1 MRKAF
6 PQARIIAEDL
16 GLLTP
21 TVEALLRETGLPGMA
36 VLQFAF
42 GGDAKNSYLPHN
54 LARNGVIYPG
64 THDNDTTLG
73 WYAGAD
79 EKTRD
84 HVRRYLRVDGKEVG
98 WDFIRQAYFAVSRIA
113 IMPMQDLLSLGTEAR
128 LNSPGKPDGNWR
140 WRLASPDIDRMI
152 AGGSAAYLS
161 GLAELS
167 GRAPEKP
174 PVAPKAHGN

>member
-1 MRKAF
+1 
-6 PQARIIAEDL
+6 
-16 GLLTP
+16 
-21 TVEALLRETGLPGMA
+21 
-36 VLQFAF
+36 
-42 GGDAKNSYLPHN
+42 
-54 LARNGVIYPG
+54 
-64 THDNDTTLG
+64 
-73 WYAGAD
+73 
-79 EKTRD
+79 
-84 HVRRYLRVDGKEVG
+84 
-98 WDFIRQAYFAVSRIA
+98 
-113 IMPMQDLLSLGTEAR
+113 MQDLLSLGTEAR